1 MTRPTLPAVMTARA
15 DDDGLTTDQRL
26 RILEAGHRLLAEQI
40 AEAVDAL
47 REGAFSAQRME
58 SRMGGL
64 ESQLASNSESTAEV
78 RGILATGKAGL
89 RVLGGL
95 GTAARWVGYLA
106 AAAASVYA
114 LWYTVTHGG
123 KPPGGG

>member
-1 MTRPTLPAVMTARA
+1 MPRTTLPAIRA

-40 AEAVDAL
+40 AEAVAAL
-47 REGAFSAQRME
+47 REGAFSAQRVE
-58 SRMGGL
+58 SRMGIL
-64 ESQLASNSESTAEV
+64 ETELAANSETTTEV
-78 RGILATGKAGL
+78 REILATARAGL
-89 RVLGGL
+89 KVLGGL

-106 AAAASVYA
+106 AAATAVYA